1 MSEANGKNEQAM
13 ATAARELFL
22 LGQKTVEARAVLAAL
37 RKELSDANTRLVDSQ
52 QVEQLI
58 EANQQLVLA
67 ILLAQSDAE
76 KPQRTQEEQRL
87 FLEMR
92 EANAQLVIAAL
103 SAQDLQASAE
113 HTLEQQRN
121 ILTLVAHELRNP
133 LTPISM
139 IAGRLVR
146 VPSEE
151 LPRMQALIEGQ
162 VQHMSRLVDDLLD
175 VSRASTGKLRLDCRI
190 VDMVQIIHQAIDVC
204 SPVMTAHHLH
214 FTAELPECAL
224 AMNGDPVRLTQIL
237 GNLLGNAAK
246 YTPPGGNVTLSVT
259 AKDDVLEISI
269 CDDGIGISA
278 QALPFIFDP
287 FVQDVH
293 AVGFNGAGLGIG
305 LTVVRELVEA
315 HGGTVIGMSDGDGK
329 GSTFIVTLPLAV

>member
-37 RKELSDANTRLVDSQ
+37 QKELSDANTRLVDSQ

-190 VDMVQIIHQAIDVC
+190 VDMVQIIHQAIEVC

-246 YTPPGGNVTLSVT
+246 YTPSGGNVTLSVT